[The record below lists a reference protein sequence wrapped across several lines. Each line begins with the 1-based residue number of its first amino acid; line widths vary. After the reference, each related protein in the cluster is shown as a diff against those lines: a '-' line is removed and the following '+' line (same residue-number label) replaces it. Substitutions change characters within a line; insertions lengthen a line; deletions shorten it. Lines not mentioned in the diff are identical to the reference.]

1 MSTKIHRLDLLQIR
15 LDAFERRVLSGWE
28 KFTIWSAGR
37 DGRKFFSSLKEEN
50 KRKVIAF
57 CDIDP
62 KKIGTKYVNSK
73 TRHEVPIIHFS
84 AAKPPLVMCV
94 ALDRT
99 NGDFEKTVASL
110 NLVEGVDYWHF
121 C

>member
-1 MSTKIHRLDLLQIR
+1 M
-15 LDAFERRVLSGWE
+15 DAFERRVLAKWDT
-28 KFTIWSAGR
+28 FTIWSAGR
-37 DGRKFFSSLKEEN
+37 DGKKFFNMLKDEN
-50 KRKVIAF
+50 KEKVIAF

-62 KKIGTKYVNSK
+62 QKIGTKYVNSK
-73 TRHEVPIIHFS
+73 THHQIPITHFTQ
-84 AAKPPLVMCV
+84 AKPPLVICV

-99 NGDFEKTVASL
+99 NGEFESNVKAM